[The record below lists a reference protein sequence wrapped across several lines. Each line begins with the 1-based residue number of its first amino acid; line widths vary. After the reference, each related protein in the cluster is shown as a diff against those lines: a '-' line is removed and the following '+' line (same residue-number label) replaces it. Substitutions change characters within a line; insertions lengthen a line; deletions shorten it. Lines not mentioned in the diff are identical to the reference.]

1 MPLWSNLIKRLYND
15 TSVCILPG
23 KDSNYS
29 TASLKAQTEPNCPW
43 ISPTSPQRI
52 FPLLCIVQRIRIT
65 RFVSLRG
72 SNFTHSYASSA
83 FISVMSSSANKPPRN
98 SRKYAVYLRFNL
110 CLLKEN
116 PSCRWP
122 SAPWSKYRLRWG
134 LDPAGHSDLPPTP
147 KLISPLAQVPSR
159 HAKLFTIVPSY
170 WLLRPHSLAKMLH

>member
-72 SNFTHSYASSA
+72 SKFHPLLCL
-83 FISVMSSSANKPPRN
+83 ISVHFCNVVV
-98 SRKYAVYLRFNL
+98 RKQ
-110 CLLKEN
+110 
-116 PSCRWP
+116 
-122 SAPWSKYRLRWG
+122 
-134 LDPAGHSDLPPTP
+134 TP
-147 KLISPLAQVPSR
+147 KKQPQIRRVSKIQSLSVKRKPKLQMAFCSVKQISPALRSGPCGTFRLTPHPKANFSPGPGTVATCETLYNCPI
-159 HAKLFTIVPSY
+159 LLIVKTSF
-170 WLLRPHSLAKMLH
+170 LS